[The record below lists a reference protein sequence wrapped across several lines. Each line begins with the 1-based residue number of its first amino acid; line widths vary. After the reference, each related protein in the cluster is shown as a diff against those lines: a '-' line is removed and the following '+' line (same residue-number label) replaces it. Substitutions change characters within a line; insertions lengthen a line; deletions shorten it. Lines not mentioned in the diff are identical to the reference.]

1 MTNPIGPNSPHQ
13 QNHQVNQAS
22 NGGTI
27 YSSQGGPQQVNITN
41 NMAVKAARSRA
52 GWAVLTVIVVDI
64 AFFFY
69 AMVAYTGQPNNSADL
84 WRAGIFIVLLG
95 ITGNLIRRWI
105 RRL

>member
-1 MTNPIGPNSPHQ
+1 MTTPPGPNSPYQ
-13 QNHQVNQAS
+13 QNNQVNQAS

-27 YSSQGGPQQVNITN
+27 YSSQGGSQQVNITN

-52 GWAVLTVIVVDI
+52 GWAVLTIIVVDI

-69 AMVAYTGQPNNSADL
+69 GMAAYTGQPNNSADL

-105 RRL
+105 R